1 MTSPGYSGVRNPESK
16 SETGVSVFS
25 NSNFGFRI
33 STRPPL
39 DSGTVD
45 EVHERKTLFH
55 SDFRIPNPLSKP
67 LDTGTVDEF
76 HKPNIRQGL
85 QQNIHCPNCAS
96 SNRWTATEE
105 TSDGHRLASRENM
118 KVT

>member
-16 SETGVSVFS
+16 SETGISVFS

-45 EVHERKTLFH
+45 EVHECKTLFH
-55 SDFRIPNPLSKP
+55 SEFRIPNPLSKP

-76 HKPNIRQGL
+76 QTVQVRIGGPQPKKLPTGI
-85 QQNIHCPNCAS
+85 
-96 SNRWTATEE
+96 
-105 TSDGHRLASRENM
+105 ENM
-118 KVT
+118 KVI